1 LPQELIE
8 YLIACDTGWDLDYI
22 KNLPVKDHARFTL
35 FAQVKHQIYAV
46 LEDNKIQ
53 ASLAALGNVGL

>member
-1 LPQELIE
+1 MPQELIE
-8 YLIACDTGWDLDYI
+8 YLIACDTGWDLKYI
-22 KNLPVKDHARFTL
+22 KNLPVKDHSRFTL
-35 FAQVKHQIYAV
+35 FTQVKHQIHAV